1 MLLDFTCTNFKSFK
15 DGFEFRMEPKSRLS
29 ELQYSIMSETV
40 ANKENKALS
49 VSAIYG
55 PNAAGKTSIIN
66 AMSCFRQ
73 IVLKGSIEDSESD
86 KTSDHVSAQMKLIPF
101 LFSEKTEPVSFVIT
115 FTHQGV
121 KYCYSLSLVIGKYT
135 DDDDERYITNE
146 QLFVNDKMVFSR
158 EKDDISYLS
167 LLPIKDSL
175 NVGYLLGESEKHRTA
190 MAQNIK
196 DTSLLL
202 TTDFY
207 SFCSKKVV
215 DDVKEWFTKQFM
227 IVNAA
232 NRAVFYP
239 NILNED
245 KQAVISFPV
254 MNDIA
259 KNAGIIGNG
268 FAYINDPQTQRPKL
282 VSVLKEGPD
291 NEFSGIIADKIES
304 LGTLRLISIMPAIL
318 TSLQRGAV
326 LAIDE
331 LDASLHPMIVMNL
344 ISLYHNN
351 EVNKKHAQLIFNTHN
366 PIYLNNKLLR
376 RDEIRFVERDHET
389 RSSCFY
395 ALSDFKTN
403 GEISVRNTSD
413 YMRNYFVNRYG
424 AIEDVDF
431 TDIVLDFLAGEGASN
446 GA

>member
-1 MLLDFTCTNFKSFK
+1 M
-15 DGFEFRMEPKSRLS
+15 
-29 ELQYSIMSETV
+29 
-40 ANKENKALS
+40 
-49 VSAIYG
+49 
-55 PNAAGKTSIIN
+55 
-66 AMSCFRQ
+66 
-73 IVLKGSIEDSESD
+73 
-86 KTSDHVSAQMKLIPF
+86 
-101 LFSEKTEPVSFVIT
+101 
-115 FTHQGV
+115 
-121 KYCYSLSLVIGKYT
+121 
-135 DDDDERYITNE
+135 
-146 QLFVNDKMVFSR
+146 
-158 EKDDISYLS
+158 
-167 LLPIKDSL
+167 
-175 NVGYLLGESEKHRTA
+175 
-190 MAQNIK
+190 
-196 DTSLLL
+196 
-202 TTDFY
+202 
-207 SFCSKKVV
+207 
-215 DDVKEWFTKQFM
+215 
-227 IVNAA
+227 
-232 NRAVFYP
+232 
-239 NILNED
+239 
-245 KQAVISFPV
+245 ISFPV